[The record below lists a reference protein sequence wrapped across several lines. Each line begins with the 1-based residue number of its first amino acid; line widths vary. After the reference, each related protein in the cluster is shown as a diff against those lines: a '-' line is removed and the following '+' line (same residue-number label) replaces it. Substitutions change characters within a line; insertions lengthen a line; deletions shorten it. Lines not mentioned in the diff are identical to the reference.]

1 MKTKKILLPD
11 QMIPAQ
17 WYNIV
22 ADMPQ
27 KPLPPLDPRTRRPVT
42 AEQMN
47 CIFAE
52 ELVRQEF
59 STERFIDIPDEVRDL
74 YRIWR
79 CTPLVRAYA
88 LERALD
94 TPAKIYFKNE
104 SVSPAGSHKP
114 NTALPQAYYNAKQG
128 IKHLTTETGGGQWG
142 SAIALASQYFGLD
155 LKVFMVKVSYEQK
168 PYRKLLM
175 NTWGA
180 EVIPSPSTLTD
191 AGGRALADDP
201 DCSGNLGLAISEAVE
216 TAVQHPDDTR
226 YCLGS
231 VLNHVL
237 LHQTVIGEEA
247 LMQMEMAGDEPDVVI
262 GCFGGGSNFAG
273 IGFPFLRRNLRE
285 GARTRI
291 VAVEP
296 ASCPKLTRGTFQYD
310 FGDVAGMTPMLPMYT
325 LGHNFQPADIHA
337 GGLRYHGAGSIVSQ
351 LLRDGLIE
359 AQAVPQLETF
369 RAALRPHRGYR
380 TGSRID
386 PRHRRRRPR
395 SAARQGGGS
404 VEDDSLQPV
413 GPRHDRSL
421 RLRTILRGQV
431 AGLHRHRR
439 RTATHDRPARPDHQ
453 ITPCASFSPISAGR
467 PAGSSSL
474 RRRELFF
481 RRDTVRKAA
490 GIFAAFVKKL
500 RKNLHLPDF
509 FVLLFHT
516 DD

>member
-27 KPLPPLDPRTRRPVT
+27 KPPLDPRTRRPVT

-191 AGGRALADDP
+191 AGRRALADDP

-237 LHQTVIGEEA
+237 LHQTVIGQEA
-247 LMQMEMAGDEPDVVI
+247 VAQMEMAGEEPDIVI

-273 IGFPFLRRNLRE
+273 IGFPFLRRRLTGESRV
-285 GARTRI
+285 RV

-296 ASCPKLTRGTFQYD
+296 SSCPKLTRGTFQYD
-310 FGDVAGMTPMLPMYT
+310 FGDVAGFTPLIPMYT
-325 LGHNFQPADIHA
+325 LGHDFQPSEIHA
-337 GGLRYHGAGSIVSQ
+337 GGLRYHGAGAIVSQ
-351 LLRDGLIE
+351 LLKDGLIE
-359 AQAVPQLETF
+359 AQAVPQTETL
-369 RAALRPHRGYR
+369 AAGVLFAQAEGIIPAPESTHAIAAAIREALKVREE
-380 TGSRID
+380 GSR
-386 PRHRRRRPR
+386 
-395 SAARQGGGS
+395 
-404 VEDDSLQPV
+404 
-413 GPRHDRSL
+413 
-421 RLRTILRGQV
+421 RTILFNLSGNGVNDLYAYEQYL
-431 AGLHRHRR
+431 AGTLKDYTPGDDEIAASVSRL
-439 RTATHDRPARPDHQ
+439 AR
-453 ITPCASFSPISAGR
+453 II
-467 PAGSSSL
+467 
-474 RRRELFF
+474 
-481 RRDTVRKAA
+481 
-490 GIFAAFVKKL
+490 
-500 RKNLHLPDF
+500 
-509 FVLLFHT
+509 
-516 DD
+516 